1 MIRPPPNSTPTYTPF
16 PDTNALP
23 ILGVSALVPAAD
35 GGWTPIA
42 GEGGHVSFAPRNER
56 EFALW
61 RAAHAQFGHVSME
74 CMLSGPGLRFIYQN
88 LRSEEHTSELQSLIS
103 NPYGVFFLKKQTNR
117 ILQVNNI

>member
-74 CMLSGPGLRFIYQN
+74 CMLSGPGLRFIYQ
-88 LRSEEHTSELQSLIS
+88 TLIRLAGATAQDWS
-103 NPYGVFFLKKQTNR
+103 AAPIRDRKSTRLNSSH
-117 ILQVNNI
+117 